1 MYFGSSGLSLGD
13 TFKVTSSGDLTATS
27 GSIANW
33 ALSSNVLESSTSTK
47 KTLLDAGNQQFS
59 FQKKYGTVFKTV
71 SLFSVDDSFDLTS
84 TNVSTQSGPSF
95 YGIPFGTSY
104 TSTEQTQSAN
114 ISINSN
120 TSYTLSVVFTT
131 FTAQSPAPNYVDM
144 RLKIEYYDNS
154 TSTWVV
160 YAGGSHTVRYA
171 TNVDSDAI
179 ILNDISLDEFNTT
192 YDSITLFEFP
202 SNSDITQIRVGII
215 ALGGSNISPSD
226 TTSVSPVF
234 TINEYV
240 PTTQI
245 NSEGFI
251 VGSNPDNYFKAGLS
265 SAILHKKPLHIFE
278 SKLTLTGGS
287 IDLRSS
293 TIGLDT
299 DFPVFGNIK
308 MFDDLEVVGD
318 FSVSG
323 TKSFKINHPNP
334 DKAYKYDL
342 YHSAV
347 ESPTAGDTLYTYECI
362 AKEDGETVE
371 IPLES
376 YWPFLNKD
384 PKVFIQSR
392 ADFAGAK

>member
-1 MYFGSSGLSLGD
+1 
-13 TFKVTSSGDLTATS
+13 
-27 GSIANW
+27 
-33 ALSSNVLESSTSTK
+33 
-47 KTLLDAGNQQFS
+47 
-59 FQKKYGTVFKTV
+59 
-71 SLFSVDDSFDLTS
+71 
-84 TNVSTQSGPSF
+84 
-95 YGIPFGTSY
+95 
-104 TSTEQTQSAN
+104 
-114 ISINSN
+114 
-120 TSYTLSVVFTT
+120 
-131 FTAQSPAPNYVDM
+131 
-144 RLKIEYYDNS
+144 
-154 TSTWVV
+154 
-160 YAGGSHTVRYA
+160 
-171 TNVDSDAI
+171 
-179 ILNDISLDEFNTT
+179 LNDIYLDEFNTT

-202 SNSDITQIRVGII
+202 SNSDITHIRIGII

-293 TIGLDT
+293 TRGLDP

-308 MFDDLEVVGD
+308 MFDNLEVVGD